1 MPPPAIAAAAGG
13 AGGAGAAGAGGA
25 GKALSGLGKMGF
37 GPTQAIGAALGLAQ
51 TIGGMIQQRK
61 GRKETEKLL
70 TNMPKELEDQGIMGY
85 LSQSQQ
91 RAAASPTSMAFYK
104 RQMGNIDRDVA
115 SSMAGL
121 GGLGRGAGIAGAST
135 IAQKAMDARLRA
147 EESGE
152 RFAEQ
157 RFAQLGGATQMGAAE
172 KRRIFDLNQRQPW
185 RTRLGMAMQRAG
197 AGGDVANLGA
207 QNMMR
212 ALMDAERRRASD
224 V

>member
-25 GKALSGLGKMGF
+25 GKALSGLGKLGF
-37 GPTQAIGAALGLAQ
+37 GPTQGIGLALGLAQ
-51 TIGGMIQQRK
+51 FIGGKIQEK
-61 GRKETEKLL
+61 KARKETEKFL

-104 RQMGNIDRDVA
+104 RFNQATDRDAA
-115 SSMAGL
+115 SNIRNL
-121 GGLGRGAGIAGAST
+121 QNLGRGAAIAGTST
-135 IAQKAMDARLRA
+135 LSRNIADARLKA
-147 EESGE
+147 EEAGE
-152 RFAEQ
+152 RFADQ